1 MPTCSIASLRKP
13 ALLAILLA
21 SVAVGAQKDAPPLRK
36 PLLRSLYL
44 SKGPN
49 AVASEVYV
57 AGGVVTTLRFER
69 PCDPSRTKLM
79 GWEGRFEPLLAGGKS
94 VVIVPL
100 QELAPEDRF
109 QLLVTFVDGTS
120 LPFTVTTHKYLTD
133 GQVNVFPDPESP
145 EAVRTAYAEVSQE
158 NEELRA
164 KTRRYEKEETS
175 VEHALATLLATG
187 ATSLTPFRER
197 QKWTFPDSLPKTDA
211 QLFFGEDRKA
221 LLFTVTNR
229 HPELPWKLGEVRV
242 TSAAT
247 GLQRTYGLRM
257 QPSSIAPGET
267 GRIALVMHPPA
278 SKEKNTVYY
287 VELYGDY
294 GTGFGA
300 FRQAYLVVDLGAHAK

>member
-1 MPTCSIASLRKP
+1 MPTCSIVRMQKA

-21 SVAVGAQKDAPPLRK
+21 SATVGAQEDASSQRK
-36 PLLRSLYL
+36 PILRSLYL
-44 SKGPN
+44 SKSPN
-49 AVASEVYV
+49 AVVPEVYV
-57 AGGVVTTLRFER
+57 AGRVVTTLRFEI

-79 GWEGRFEPLLAGGKS
+79 SWEGRFEPLLVGGKS

-100 QELAPEDRF
+100 QDLAPEDRF

-120 LPFTVTTHKYLTD
+120 VAFTVTTHKYMTD
-133 GQVNVFPDPESP
+133 GQVNVFPDRESP
-145 EAVRTAYAEVSQE
+145 EAVRTAYAEVRQQ

-175 VEHALATLLATG
+175 VEHALATLLVTG

-197 QKWTFPDSLPKTDA
+197 FKWTFNDSIPKTDA
-211 QLFFGEDRKA
+211 QLFSGEGRKA

-229 HPELPWKLGEVRV
+229 HPELPWKLVEVRV

-247 GLQRTYGLRM
+247 GFQRTYSLRM

-267 GRIALVMHPPA
+267 GRIAVVMNPPT
-278 SKEKNTVYY
+278 SKEKNTAYY

-294 GTGFGA
+294 GVGFGS
-300 FRQAYLVVDLGAHAK
+300 FRQAYLVVDL